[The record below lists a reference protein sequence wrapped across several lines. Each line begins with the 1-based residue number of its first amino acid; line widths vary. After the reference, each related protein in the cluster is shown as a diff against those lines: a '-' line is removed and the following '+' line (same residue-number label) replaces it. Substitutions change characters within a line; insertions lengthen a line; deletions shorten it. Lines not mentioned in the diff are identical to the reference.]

1 MSDDIERERA
11 APHVSQISKD
21 LDAMITKVRAMARH
35 VELEMEM
42 IKRRQAYVRPERTE
56 TRRAIAALKEALH
69 AVNQTLDEFN
79 AKVLRARPRRPRNDR
94 VLTSI
99 QPSVER

>member
-11 APHVSQISKD
+11 AHVSQISKD
-21 LDAMITKVRAMARH
+21 LDAMLTKVRAMARH

-42 IKRRQAYVRPERTE
+42 IRRRRAYVRPERTE

-69 AVNQTLDEFN
+69 ALNRTLDELK
-79 AKVLRARPRRPRNDR
+79 AMVLRARRPPP
-94 VLTSI
+94 TH
-99 QPSVER
+99 Q